1 MTVNGKP
8 ASHYESWEIEWS
20 QNKVDNVEQIY
31 VFRLLIINIICN
43 VVDVDDDDDD
53 DRSMFLGNIMLI

>member
-1 MTVNGKP
+1 M
-8 ASHYESWEIEWS
+8 
-20 QNKVDNVEQIY
+20 DNVEQIY